1 MQSMIAWTALRFAEG
16 QPVTT
21 AIVSIAGA
29 RRNDKGLDKIQ
40 EAWHC
45 RDTGFN
51 AVFLTDEVVCIKKQG
66 IA

>member
-1 MQSMIAWTALRFAEG
+1 MQSMIAWRALRFAEG

-21 AIVSIAGA
+21 AIVSIAA
-29 RRNDKGLDKIQ
+29 CRNDKGLDKIQ

-51 AVFLTDEVVCIKKQG
+51 AVYLIDEVVCIKKQG